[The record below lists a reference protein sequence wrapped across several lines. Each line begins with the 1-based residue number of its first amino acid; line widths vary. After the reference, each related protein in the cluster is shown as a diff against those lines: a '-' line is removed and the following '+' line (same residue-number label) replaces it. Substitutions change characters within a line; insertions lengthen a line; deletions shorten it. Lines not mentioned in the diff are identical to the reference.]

1 MRSNLA
7 TLKFSTNK
15 IENITFAFSIEQK
28 NINMYTTE
36 IEINPY
42 QLKLELIRYIDNL
55 NESRLMQLYKHLIR
69 PADKNQDFWLSLT
82 E

>member
-1 MRSNLA
+1 
-7 TLKFSTNK
+7 
-15 IENITFAFSIEQK
+15 
-28 NINMYTTE
+28 MYTTE
-36 IEINPY
+36 VEINPY